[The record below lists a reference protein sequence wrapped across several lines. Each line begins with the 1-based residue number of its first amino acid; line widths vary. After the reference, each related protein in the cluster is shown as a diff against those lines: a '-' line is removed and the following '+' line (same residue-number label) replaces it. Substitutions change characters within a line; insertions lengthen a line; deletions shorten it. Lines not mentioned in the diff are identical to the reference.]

1 MNTFPSYDDDFKAM
15 VALFDRA
22 HTRFLGEQIDLISS
36 RVSERTLCGQL
47 MLYIYEEM
55 KQDYR
60 LAKYYV
66 DVEYNRNFY
75 RSKEIRN
82 SLGKNVRI
90 TCDLIVHSRGNV
102 LSQDNLIAIE
112 MKKVPP
118 MISSNIE
125 DDRERL
131 MALTRPS
138 YDQEWTFNGMDLPEF
153 VCRFIL
159 GVFIL
164 IDYRNQTVLAQYYC
178 RGELVNER
186 CDSIII

>member
-1 MNTFPSYDDDFKAM
+1 MNNIPSYDDFEEM
-15 VALFDRA
+15 VALFERA
-22 HTRFLGEQIDLISS
+22 HTRFLREQTDLIAS

-55 KQDYR
+55 KQDHR
-60 LAKYYV
+60 LAEYFV
-66 DVEYNRNFY
+66 DVEYNRNLY

-82 SLGKNVRI
+82 SRGETVRV
-90 TCDLIVHSRGNV
+90 TCDLIVHSRGQV
-102 LSQDNLIAIE
+102 SLQDNLIAIE

-138 YDQEWTFNGMDLPEF
+138 YDQEWTFNGMELPEY

-159 GVFIL
+159 GVFVL
-164 IDYRNQTVLAQYYC
+164 IDYRNRTVFAEYYY

-186 CDSIII
+186 HEVINI